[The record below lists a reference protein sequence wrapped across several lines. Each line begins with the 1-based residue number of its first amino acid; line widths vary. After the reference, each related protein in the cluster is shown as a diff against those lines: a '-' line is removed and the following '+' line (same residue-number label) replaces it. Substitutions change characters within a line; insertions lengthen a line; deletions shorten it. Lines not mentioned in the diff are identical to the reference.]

1 MDARDLAALALLAGG
16 IKAFKDRSDRS
27 DKEGKKKDP
36 YAAGRAATKA
46 ELSAARRKAAREEL
60 NREDRIGGPRS
71 PLVDRYG
78 DPVTTRYGG
87 YAHTE
92 DIPDPA
98 VSGAN
103 FKMKKG
109 GVVSASKC
117 ADGIAQRGKTRGKIV

>member
-16 IKAFKDRSDRS
+16 IKAFKDRSDLL
-27 DKEGKKKDP
+27 DKEEKKKDP

-71 PLVDRYG
+71 PMVDRYG
-78 DPVTTRYGG
+78 DPVTTGRGG
-87 YAHTE
+87 FAFTE
-92 DIPDPA
+92 DIPESA
-98 VSGAN
+98 VTGR
-103 FKMKKG
+103 FKKG
-109 GVVSASKC
+109 GMVSASKR